1 MKWRSV
7 AAVAMSV
14 GAGVLIGAW
23 WQGTAVGQDGLP
35 DNAYVGGFAR
45 VSFDFERMFG
55 GVVVASGDVPWMLQ
69 LRAGRNYRCGAT
81 YIAPSFAIG
90 GNVIDGWRSDR
101 TLAPQYALTAAHCV
115 ADSTSVLTVVSGSLQ
130 LNGPADGEVQAVLK
144 VILAEDGDR
153 SGPYGHIGAA
163 LTNDIAILVLGP
175 PINSPERLGAERR
188 SIRLAVAN
196 EEFDDLAAVHTSG
209 WGHLDGTGG
218 RTSNSLL
225 QVLLPLVPHDICAST
240 YDTAFDLPGAICAGF
255 STGEYAACS
264 GDSGGPLYYRP
275 ALWQSNPIKPE
286 PVLIGVVSQR
296 QGQCGPAGKYS
307 VFSKVSERELWIRCE
322 LQPYVDLRASLWPAE
337 LTATDALPGA
347 QPC

>member
-1 MKWRSV
+1 MKWRSA
-7 AAVAMSV
+7 AAVAISV

-23 WQGTAVGQDGLP
+23 WQGAAVGQDVP
-35 DNAYVGGFAR
+35 PENAYVGGFAR

-55 GVVVASGDVPWMLQ
+55 GVVATSGDVPWMLQ

-81 YIAPSFAIG
+81 YIAPSVAIG
-90 GNVIDGWRSDR
+90 GNDIDGWRSDR

-115 ADSTSVLTVVSGSLQ
+115 ADTTSALTVVSGSLR
-130 LNGPADGEVQAVLK
+130 LNGPADGEVQEVLK
-144 VILAEDGDR
+144 VILAEDEDR
-153 SGPYGHIGAA
+153 GGAYGNIGAA

-175 PINSPERLGAERR
+175 STHPPETLPVERR
-188 SIRLAVAN
+188 SIRLAMAN

-209 WGHLDGTGG
+209 WGHVDGVSG
-218 RTSNSLL
+218 RTSITLL

-240 YDTAFDLPGAICAGF
+240 YDTAFDLPGAVCAGF

-275 ALWQSNPIKPE
+275 AMWQSNPIKPE

-296 QGQCGPAGKYS
+296 QGQCGPARKYS
-307 VFSKVSERELWIRCE
+307 VFSRVSDREVWIRCE
-322 LQPYVDLRASLWPAE
+322 LQPYVDLRAALWPAE
-337 LTATDALPGA
+337 LTRDDTLPA
-347 QPC
+347 NKSC